1 MPIRPANVS
10 KPLKIFKWV
19 LDKAALDAMP
29 DDARRVFFLFGHIG
43 NEINTQ
49 SRLLIFSVE
58 KQSDPILGVYS
69 EARAATIARL
79 LIGTTREGYLAVER
93 RILGSRFNVTYVP
106 HLKPEGQKALAKVKV
121 HLGKMKLMADI
132 RNGFSFHNPHDD
144 QIDKA
149 YSNFP
154 SDVELS
160 FYSGLPRHSSLYAMS
175 NNLITRGMLDLV
187 DDPSIEKSMQTIFD
201 DVLDKA
207 TALNDLI
214 EQLLIT
220 IMEREALSPG
230 DEKEVLTVDGH
241 ELTMTFKIP
250 PLLRT

>member
-10 KPLKIFKWV
+10 KPLKIYQWA

-29 DDARRVFFLFGHIG
+29 EDARRVFFLFGHIG
-43 NEINTQ
+43 NEINTL
-49 SRLLIFSVE
+49 SRLLILSVE
-58 KQSDPILGVYS
+58 KQSDPILRVYS

-79 LIGTTREGYLAVER
+79 LVGTTREGFLAVER
-93 RILGSRFNVTYVP
+93 RILGSLFNVTYIP
-106 HLKPEGQKALAKVKV
+106 YLEPEGQKALIKVKG

-144 QIDKA
+144 QIDNA
-149 YSNFP
+149 YRSLP
-154 SDVELS
+154 RDEELS

-175 NNLITRGMLDLV
+175 NSLITQAMLDLV
-187 DDPSIEKSMQTIFD
+187 DDPDSEKSMQAIID

-207 TALNDLI
+207 AAINDFI

-220 IMEREALSPG
+220 IIDREALSPG
-230 DEKEVLTVDGH
+230 DEKEVLTVDTH
-241 ELTMTFKIP
+241 ESTMTFKIP